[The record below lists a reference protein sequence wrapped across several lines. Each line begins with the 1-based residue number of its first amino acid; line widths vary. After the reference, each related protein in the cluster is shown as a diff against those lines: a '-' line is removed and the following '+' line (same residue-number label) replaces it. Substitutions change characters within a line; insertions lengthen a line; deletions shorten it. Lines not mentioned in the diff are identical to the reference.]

1 MNKQPYDVY
10 LFEKNSVATDVA
22 AILGIK
28 SKSQFHIETKTG
40 AFLTWARGHLYELAD
55 PEDYNK
61 EWGGYWNWKQLPML
75 TDTWKYKVIRGQGDR
90 IKAIGALLKGAG
102 RVILATDAGREGE
115 LIGRLILEQCKYKGP
130 IERFWA
136 SEMTP
141 AGLKKALSSLR
152 PGKDFENLLEAAK
165 ARQHADNMYG
175 LNGTRAASLAAK
187 LVRDFVSLGRVQ
199 TPTLAMVVRRDLA
212 IAAFKSSKYF
222 ELEATVTTASGKTFK
237 MWHAPAEEH
246 RITDKAVATRLLA
259 QAQNA
264 KAPLKV
270 EKDPGSERPPLP
282 YSLPKLQKD
291 ANRIL
296 GFSANRTLELA
307 QKLYEKKTTS
317 YPRSDCEYLA
327 VNQRSEVGGVLD
339 AVAKVF
345 PARVAELQRQGIV
358 LRSSVFDD
366 SKLSDHHAIV
376 PTYLTVSLE
385 PDEKLLYDLIAL
397 RYLQTLGQDM
407 RYNQTKV
414 TLNANGVE
422 FKASDRVIVSPG
434 WQAIANT

>member
-1 MNKQPYDVY
+1 MYDLY
-10 LFEKNSVATDVA
+10 LFEKNSVAADVA
-22 AILGIK
+22 AILGVK

-40 AFLTWARGHLYELAD
+40 AILTWARGHLYELAD

-61 EWGGYWNWKQLPML
+61 AWGGYWNWGQLPMI
-75 TDTWKYKVIRGQGDR
+75 TEAWKYKVIRGQGDR

-115 LIGRLILEQCKYKGP
+115 LIGRLILEQARYKGP

-141 AGLKKALSSLR
+141 AGLKKALGALR

-165 ARQHADNMYG
+165 ARQHADNLYG
-175 LNGTRAASLAAK
+175 INGTRAATLAAR

-212 IAAFKSSKYF
+212 IAAFKSSKYY

-237 MWHAPAEEH
+237 MWHAPNEES
-246 RITDKAVATRLLA
+246 RIIDKAVALRLLA

-264 KAPLKV
+264 SAPLKV
-270 EKDPGSERPPLP
+270 EKEPGSERPPLP

-296 GFSANRTLELA
+296 GFSADTTLKLA
-307 QKLYEKKTTS
+307 QRLYEKKTTS

-327 VNQRSEVGGVLD
+327 VNQKAEVGGVLE
-339 AVAKVF
+339 AVAKAF
-345 PARVAELQRQGIV
+345 PGRVAELQRQGLV

-366 SKLSDHHAIV
+366 SRLSDHHAII
-376 PTYLTVSLE
+376 PTYLSVALE
-385 PDEKLLYDLIAL
+385 PDEKQLYELISL

-407 RYNQTKV
+407 RHNQTKV
-414 TLNANGVE
+414 VLNANGVE
-422 FKASDRVIVSPG
+422 FKANDRVIVSPG
-434 WQAIANT
+434 WQAIADA

>member
-1 MNKQPYDVY
+1 MYDLY
-10 LFEKNSVATDVA
+10 LFEKSSVAADVA

-40 AFLTWARGHLYELAD
+40 AFLAWARGHLYELAD

-61 EWGGYWNWKQLPML
+61 AWGGYWNWGQLPMI
-75 TDTWKYKVIRGQGDR
+75 TDAWKYKVIRGQGDR

-115 LIGRLILEQCKYKGP
+115 LIGRLILEQARYKGP

-141 AGLKKALSSLR
+141 AGLKKALGALR

-165 ARQHADNMYG
+165 ARQHADNLYG
-175 LNGTRAASLAAK
+175 INGTRAATLAAR

-212 IAAFKSSKYF
+212 IAAFKSYKYY

-237 MWHAPAEEH
+237 MWHAPSEEH
-246 RITDKAVATRLLA
+246 RIIDKAVATRLLA

-264 KAPLKV
+264 SAPLKV
-270 EKDPGSERPPLP
+270 EKEPGSERPPLP

-296 GFSANRTLELA
+296 GFSANKTLELA

-327 VNQRSEVGGVLD
+327 VNQKAEVGGVLE
-339 AVAKVF
+339 AVAKAF
-345 PARVAELQRQGIV
+345 PGRVAELQRQGLV

-366 SKLSDHHAIV
+366 QKLSDHHAII
-376 PTYLTVSLE
+376 PTYLSVALE
-385 PDEKLLYDLIAL
+385 PDEKQLYELISL

-407 RYNQTKV
+407 RHNQTKV
-414 TLNANGVE
+414 VLNANGVE
-422 FKASDRVIVSPG
+422 FKANDRVVVSPG
-434 WQAIANT
+434 WQAIADA